1 MIGII
6 TRINLS
12 PVREASVPCQGPLA
26 AIAGVVSAVAGVAG
40 TLVAAK
46 GAAQAGEEQR
56 KAREYE
62 AKQREMQAQESRAA
76 AQRQAFERD
85 RSEKLAQSTLQA
97 RAAASGAGATDETV
111 IGLGEDIAG
120 RSEYQKLMEMY
131 TGENRARGLDDAA
144 MGLRMTGAAEA
155 KAGRTRATGTL
166 LSGIGSFGESLGK
179 IKW

>member
-1 MIGII
+1 MAELAMI
-6 TRINLS
+6 
-12 PVREASVPCQGPLA
+12 AS
-26 AIAGVVSAVAGVAG
+26 VVSAVAGIGG

-46 GAAQAGEEQR
+46 GAAEAGAEQQR
-56 KAREYE
+56 AREYE

-76 AQRQAFERD
+76 SQRQALEKD
-85 RSEKLAQSTLQA
+85 RASRLAQSTLQS

-111 IGLGEDIAG
+111 LGLGEDIAG
-120 RSEYQKLMEMY
+120 RGEYQRLMEMY

-166 LSGIGSFGESLGK
+166 LSGLGSFGESLGK

>member
-1 MIGII
+1 MAAIG
-6 TRINLS
+6 
-12 PVREASVPCQGPLA
+12 V
-26 AIAGVVSAVAGVAG
+26 IAGVVSAVAGIAG

-46 GAAQAGEEQR
+46 GAADAGEEQR
-56 KAREYE
+56 RAREYE
-62 AKQREMQAQESRAA
+62 AKQREMQGQESRAA
-76 AQRQAFERD
+76 SQRQALEKD
-85 RSEKLAQSTLQA
+85 RASRLAQSTLQS

-111 IGLGEDIAG
+111 LGLGEDIAG
-120 RSEYQKLMEMY
+120 RGEYQRLMEMY

-166 LSGIGSFGESLGK
+166 LSGLGSFGESLGK